1 MWLAE
6 ILSSLC
12 SLQFSCGL
20 ICDILMDMRVD
31 LFCKT
36 QSNCLTQKELIYN
49 GNVYCNTLLV
59 LKLFVHF
66 PNPSDPITSIYNRKF
81 VDSSVMPLL
90 DYLG

>member
-20 ICDILMDMRVD
+20 ICDILMDMSVD

-36 QSNCLTQKELIYN
+36 QSNCLTQKELIYD

-59 LKLFVHF
+59 LGTLFIF
-66 PNPSDPITSIYNRKF
+66 QI
-81 VDSSVMPLL
+81 LL
-90 DYLG
+90 IQLPVFTTENL